1 MGAHSGLRSTADT
14 LEPAPNGGEG
24 NRFHPYFNISIS
36 SAIINSRNSFFIKT
50 TGTGIFEEF
59 GTVESVKIIIDR
71 NTDRSKGFGFL
82 DMDDNDAANAA
93 IAKLNGTD
101 LDGRTIKVN
110 EARPREN
117 NY

>member
-1 MGAHSGLRSTADT
+1 MNIYVGNMSYDTNEEELRQ
-14 LEPAPNGGEG
+14 
-24 NRFHPYFNISIS
+24 
-36 SAIINSRNSFFIKT
+36 
-50 TGTGIFEEF
+50 IFEEF